1 MAPEQA
7 RHSNMDVDYVVTY
20 RFSDPEMPDK
30 EQAISQ
36 YDKLVQALAGVGL
49 STEVRNG
56 ENHSLLIFVRPESE
70 QNLFAEV
77 YRSRTK
83 DWLHGVRSA
92 APEKESEISGQ
103 NQLLYEAERLRII
116 YQLITNPV
124 EEGGA
129 GITPQHGDWK
139 HVESIFTLHDEAF
152 NKRWLKEWATKY
164 TLKMED
170 LDEIR
175 DRLGEKVAFYFAF
188 TQFYFTTLIGIAA
201 FGASAYFLL
210 GFFSPIYAIVN
221 AVVCLVFVEWWR
233 HQEYDL
239 AVRWG
244 VRGVTA
250 IENKRHDFRPEK
262 VFTDPATGE
271 KIAFFP
277 SGKRLTRQLLQVPFA
292 LLAAAALG
300 ALIAFAFSIE
310 IFMSE
315 IYSGPGQSILV
326 FLPTGILTT
335 IQPLLLGFLSSLA
348 SKLNDFENHETDLA
362 HETAYTQKI
371 FILNFITSYL
381 PILLTA
387 FVYVPFA
394 TDLVPYLDVFSLTVE
409 PFATDAKETAV
420 PQAGSFKINPG
431 RLRKQVIYFVV
442 TAQIVNQATEILVPY
457 LKRRGFASYKSYKS
471 KKAAQAGTAQTTPAS
486 PTAADPPEEQE
497 FLQRVRNEAEL
508 DKYEVTDDLREMV
521 VQYGYLS
528 LFSCVWPLTA
538 VSFLVN
544 NWFELRT
551 DAAKICNEV
560 QRPIPWRAD
569 SIGPWLDSLGFLTWA
584 GSLTT
589 SALVYMFN
597 GQESIGPGGRPD
609 TIKASGLLLSILAS
623 ENVYFLA
630 RAVVKYAITKIDSPG
645 RSQERA
651 ERYLVRKRYLEE
663 SRGEQ
668 AAKIAPKLVK
678 SFEEKPITRQSL
690 EDEAREASIHGT
702 NPTMRFWARQKG
714 WQESSKY
721 GATLI
726 QRAAMAEGKKAQ

>member
-20 RFSDPEMPDK
+20 RFSDSDK